1 MNANT
6 RCTVAGA
13 ADDVVTAAP
22 TSPGTTAVAVSPPP
36 TVALAG
42 KARVAVSFLSQDT
55 DAKLIVAIQGILT
68 GMTGNAA
75 YPSPNPTLAN
85 ITAARDSFIA
95 AVNAAKDSRRQIVVR
110 NQQRV
115 ALVTLLRT
123 LALYVQVASGG
134 DLATLMSS
142 GFTAQRST
150 KASVGPLPAPA
161 NLRLTRGRNSGQI
174 IARCEKLKQAGAYEW
189 RYATAAAPAAWVELD
204 STFAASIILSGLVPG
219 TQYSVQ
225 VRALGT
231 AGPSDWSDAAMLM
244 VV

>member
-1 MNANT
+1 MNANA

-13 ADDVVTAAP
+13 ADDGVTAAP
-22 TSPGTTAVAVSPPP
+22 TSPATTAVAVSPPP
-36 TVALAG
+36 TVAPVG
-42 KARVAVSFLSQDT
+42 KAKVAIGYLSET
-55 DAKLIVAIQGILT
+55 SDANLIVAIQSILT

-85 ITAARDSFIA
+85 ITAARDSYIA
-95 AVNAAKDSRRQIVVR
+95 AVNAAKDSRRQIAVR
-110 NQQRV
+110 RQQRV
-115 ALVTLLRT
+115 AVVALLRT
-123 LALYVQVASGG
+123 LALYVQAASGG
-134 DLATLMSS
+134 DLPTLVSS
-142 GFTAQRST
+142 GFIAQRRRQP
-150 KASVGPLPAPA
+150 VGPLPPPA
-161 NLRLTRGRNSGQI
+161 NLRLTRGSNSGQI
-174 IARCEKLKQAGAYEW
+174 IARCQKLKQARAYEW
-189 RYATAAAPAAWVELD
+189 RYASVATPAAWVELD